1 MLRSAF
7 VLVLMACVFATKAQ
21 TVHSIGLGAF
31 GSMPMVKGTHPH
43 AEDEYFLV
51 RASPFVNYTFEYN
64 WLNFSVGAGNWNS
77 TFTYDIKFD
86 STFANPSGGEGTEV
100 NSLNYLFAPVTAGVN
115 IVTTDKW
122 EVVVEG
128 LVLCKYMHLLNF
140 DVESDDPDIAKAV
153 RQFRGGELDLLG
165 YKRFSTS
172 VGGGF
177 YIEYHIGSFIPK
189 LQLGYVTD
197 MNDVFKSS
205 NANYR
210 FSHPYA
216 ALSLNYILKFYEKLQ
231 PHDRRVRW

>member
-1 MLRSAF
+1 MPRLALLCFFLLHGVS
-7 VLVLMACVFATKAQ
+7 TKSQ

-31 GSMPMVKGTHPH
+31 GTVPMTKGHH
-43 AEDEYFLV
+43 SSIDDQYFLV
-51 RASPFVNYTFEYN
+51 RGSPFANYTFEYN
-64 WLNFSVGAGNWNS
+64 WLNFSVGVGNWNS
-77 TFTYDIKFD
+77 TFKYDIKVD
-86 STFANPSGGEGTEV
+86 STLTNPSGGEGTEI
-100 NSLNYLFAPVTAGVN
+100 NSLNYIFSPVTAGIN
-115 IVTTDKW
+115 IVTTENW

-128 LVLCKYMHLLNF
+128 MALLKYLHLLNF

-153 RQFRGGELDLLG
+153 RQFRGGELDVLG

-197 MNDVFKSS
+197 MDDVFKDSP
-205 NANYR
+205 ANYK
-210 FSHPYA
+210 FNHPYA
-216 ALSLNYILKFYEKLQ
+216 ALSINYILKYYEKLQ